1 MEFKIKVSTF
11 EVQERKMDAI
21 QEKKL
26 KIEPKYSSKE
36 LHAKNAEK
44 LRQIQTMF
52 DRVEK
57 PILLRHLPT
66 CT

>member
-26 KIEPKYSSKE
+26 KIEPKYCKE

-44 LRQIQTMF
+44 LR
-52 DRVEK
+52 
-57 PILLRHLPT
+57 
-66 CT
+66 